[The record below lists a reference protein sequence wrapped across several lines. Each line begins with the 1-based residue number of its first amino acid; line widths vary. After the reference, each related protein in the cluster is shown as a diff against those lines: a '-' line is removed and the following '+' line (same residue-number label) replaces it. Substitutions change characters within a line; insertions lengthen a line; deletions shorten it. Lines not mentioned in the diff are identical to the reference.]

1 MNNETDTF
9 HLHLLWVLIVF
20 YLSNF
25 NSTSCA
31 FIAIMRTEE
40 NFTYGWMFIFLLLLI
55 AMLDVT
61 HFFKKQWLTKMH
73 VSEWNSLTFV
83 NFKSNEFSASTKDFW
98 WYLHPW
104 RERKSLSELSCFDLC
119 LLSINFYRFLILIEI
134 QWIFHLWNRKQCIH
148 KMTQSDA
155 VVTIREF

>member
-40 NFTYGWMFIFLLLLI
+40 NFTYGWMFTFSLLLI

-61 HFFKKQWLTKMH
+61 HFSKKQ
-73 VSEWNSLTFV
+73 
-83 NFKSNEFSASTKDFW
+83 
-98 WYLHPW
+98 
-104 RERKSLSELSCFDLC
+104 
-119 LLSINFYRFLILIEI
+119 
-134 QWIFHLWNRKQCIH
+134 
-148 KMTQSDA
+148 
-155 VVTIREF
+155 